1 MGDDH
6 TPSAHPRRARFVAIQ
21 WISGPLF
28 MIGLLGLLR
37 RQFDDFF
44 SAPGVSIVGLRSTP
58 FGYLVL
64 FILGGVGIAALRS
77 ERLGAR
83 YLPMIA
89 AVLAALAVIGRLAGG
104 MDADGLAFN
113 DRMIGLLIV
122 LAAAAAAAVVAQ
134 LERRARSALS

>member
-1 MGDDH
+1 MGDDY
-6 TPSAHPRRARFVAIQ
+6 TPAAHPRRARFVAIQ

-89 AVLAALAVIGRLAGG
+89 AVLAALAVIGWLAGG

-122 LAAAAAAAVVAQ
+122 LAAAAAVVAQ

>member
-113 DRMIGLLIV
+113 DRMMAVLIV
-122 LAAAAAAAVVAQ
+122 LAAAAAVVAQ

>member
-64 FILGGVGIAALRS
+64 FILGWVGIAALRS

-89 AVLAALAVIGRLAGG
+89 AVLAALAVIGWLAGG

-113 DRMIGLLIV
+113 GRMIGLLIV
-122 LAAAAAAAVVAQ
+122 LAAAAAVVAQ

>member
-1 MGDDH
+1 MGDDY
-6 TPSAHPRRARFVAIQ
+6 TPAAHPRRARFVAIQ

-113 DRMIGLLIV
+113 DRMSGLLIV
-122 LAAAAAAAVVAQ
+122 LAAAAAVVAQ

>member
-1 MGDDH
+1 MGDDY
-6 TPSAHPRRARFVAIQ
+6 TPAAHPRRARFVAIQ

-113 DRMIGLLIV
+113 GRMIGLLIV
-122 LAAAAAAAVVAQ
+122 LAAAAAVVAQ

>member
-1 MGDDH
+1 MGDDY
-6 TPSAHPRRARFVAIQ
+6 TPAAHPRRARFVAIQ

-113 DRMIGLLIV
+113 DRMMAVLIV
-122 LAAAAAAAVVAQ
+122 LAAAAAVVAQ

>member
-1 MGDDH
+1 VGDDY
-6 TPSAHPRRARFVAIQ
+6 TPAAHPRRARFVAIQ

-113 DRMIGLLIV
+113 DRMMTVLIV
-122 LAAAAAAAVVAQ
+122 LAAAAAVVAQ

>member
-89 AVLAALAVIGRLAGG
+89 AVLAALAVIGWLAGG

-113 DRMIGLLIV
+113 GRMIGLLIV
-122 LAAAAAAAVVAQ
+122 LAAAAAVVAQ

>member
-1 MGDDH
+1 
-6 TPSAHPRRARFVAIQ
+6 
-21 WISGPLF
+21 

-122 LAAAAAAAVVAQ
+122 LAAAAAVVAQ

>member
-1 MGDDH
+1 VGDDY
-6 TPSAHPRRARFVAIQ
+6 TPAAHPRRARFVAIQ

-89 AVLAALAVIGRLAGG
+89 TVLAALAVIGWLAGG

-113 DRMIGLLIV
+113 GRMIGLLIV
-122 LAAAAAAAVVAQ
+122 LAAAAAVVAQ

>member
-113 DRMIGLLIV
+113 DRMMAVLIV
-122 LAAAAAAAVVAQ
+122 LVAAAAVVAQ

>member
-37 RQFDDFF
+37 RQLDDFF

-113 DRMIGLLIV
+113 DRMMAVLIV
-122 LAAAAAAAVVAQ
+122 LAAAAAVVAQ

>member
-1 MGDDH
+1 MGDDY
-6 TPSAHPRRARFVAIQ
+6 TPAAHPRRARFVAIQ

-113 DRMIGLLIV
+113 DRMMAVLIV
-122 LAAAAAAAVVAQ
+122 LVAAAAVVAQ

>member
-1 MGDDH
+1 VGDDY
-6 TPSAHPRRARFVAIQ
+6 TPAAHPRRARFVAIQ

-113 DRMIGLLIV
+113 DRMMAVLIV
-122 LAAAAAAAVVAQ
+122 LAAAAAVVAQ